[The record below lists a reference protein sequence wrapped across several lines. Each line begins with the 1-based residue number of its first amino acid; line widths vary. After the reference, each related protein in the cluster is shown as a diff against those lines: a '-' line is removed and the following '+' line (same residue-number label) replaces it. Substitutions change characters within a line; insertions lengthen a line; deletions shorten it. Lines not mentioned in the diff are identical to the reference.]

1 MISDRKIILRLS
13 FPAVLQTVLRSL
25 FIIIDAYWVGKLGS
39 TSLAALTVATF
50 IVWGIMALGEVIATG
65 TNSLVA
71 QARGA
76 GMLDSAKDI
85 STMNIINSLVYTFI
99 VGICI
104 IPLLPFLYKL
114 INLSPDIASLS
125 DEYLKVFLFGLPA
138 ILLLSTITAIF
149 RGYEDTKTPL
159 YLLFIALTLNFVL
172 APLFIFGINGYFKW
186 GIAGSAVSTLI
197 SYFTEA
203 LMGYF
208 ILLKR
213 KLIFS
218 IRKYKFDFAS
228 IKETFRIGL
237 PIALNGA
244 FFSLIYVLTSRI
256 VSEYGTVG
264 FAAIGI
270 SNRSESLSYQICVGF
285 SLVSTILVGQYV
297 GAGDYKKAERFAWKT
312 LLLSIMVMAV
322 LSVILFAFS
331 TPIAKI
337 FSYDTEV
344 IRVAS
349 IFNKI
354 TALVLVF
361 SACEVV
367 LSGAFAGA
375 GDSFPPF
382 IISTPL
388 NLARV
393 PFVWLFSQL
402 WGLNGLWTAVCLTV
416 ILKGI
421 IIALWFKKGT
431 WKNKRSKLLNV
442 TQSGVPF

>member
-1 MISDRKIILRLS
+1 MRLS

-125 DEYLKVFLFGLPA
+125 DEYLKVFLYGLPE

-159 YLLFIALTLNFVL
+159 YLLFIALTLNFAL

-197 SYFTEA
+197 SYFIEA

-331 TPIAKI
+331 TPIAEI
-337 FSYDTEV
+337 FSYDAEV